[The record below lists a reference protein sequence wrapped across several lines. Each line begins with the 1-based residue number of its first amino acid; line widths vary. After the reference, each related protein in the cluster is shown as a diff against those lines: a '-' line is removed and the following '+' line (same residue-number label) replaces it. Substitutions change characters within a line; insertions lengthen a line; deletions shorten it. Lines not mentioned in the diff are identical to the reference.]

1 MNGEDWDGQAV
12 RTRDGPLLG
21 VVVGVF
27 PQGPLAERLRVHG
40 DYRPWTTWASTAV
53 KAAPDVAG
61 TRGPASVAKEK

>member
-27 PQGPLAERLRVHG
+27 PQGPPRGTAAGARRLPPVDNVGKHRC
-40 DYRPWTTWASTAV
+40 
-53 KAAPDVAG
+53 
-61 TRGPASVAKEK
+61 